1 MIIAVYIP
9 RRKAVL
15 NRRKAML
22 SIGIGS
28 KIGNKH
34 LVFLEI
40 DGKNY
45 NKLYDVIRYLRRR
58 GINYIITET
67 SKGFHVIG
75 LKLVTWRELNT
86 IWSDLKVYLD
96 RKWINL
102 QRIRG
107 FAILRVCGKYR
118 PFDMRILDLYVSS
131 SVEVEV
137 MKFLRK
143 YIKLINEC
151 EV

>member
-9 RRKAVL
+9 RRKAVKD
-15 NRRKAML
+15 RKKAYL

-28 KIGNKH
+28 KLGNKH
-34 LVFLEI
+34 LIFLEI

-45 NKLYDVIRYLRRR
+45 FKLYDVIRYLRRR
-58 GINYIITET
+58 GINYIISET

-75 LKLVTWRELNT
+75 LRLVSWRELNT
-86 IWSDLKVYLD
+86 IWSDLKPYLD

-102 QRIRG
+102 QRLRG
-107 FAILRVCGKYR
+107 FAILRVCGKYK
-118 PFDMRILDLYVSS
+118 PFDIRILDLYV
-131 SVEVEV
+131 VNDLEVEV
-137 MKFLRK
+137 MKLLRK
-143 YIKLINEC
+143 YVKLINEC

>member
-1 MIIAVYIP
+1 MIIAIYIP
-9 RRKAVL
+9 RRRVVKD
-15 NRRKAML
+15 RRKPTL

-28 KIGNKH
+28 KLGNKH
-34 LVFLEI
+34 LIFLEI
-40 DGKNY
+40 DDKNY

-58 GINYIITET
+58 AINYIITET
-67 SKGFHVIG
+67 SKGFHIIG
-75 LKLVTWRELNT
+75 LKLVKWRELNKV
-86 IWSDLKVYLD
+86 WSDLKPYLD

-118 PFDMRILDLYVSS
+118 PFDIKILDLYVRGDLDA
-131 SVEVEV
+131 EV

-143 YIKLINEC
+143 YIKLISEC
-151 EV
+151 VV

>member
-1 MIIAVYIP
+1 MIIAIYIP
-9 RRKAVL
+9 RRKAVKD
-15 NRRKAML
+15 RRKPTL

-28 KIGNKH
+28 KLGNKH
-34 LVFLEI
+34 IIFLEI

-45 NKLYDVIRYLRRR
+45 NRLYDVIRYLRRR
-58 GINYIITET
+58 AINYIITET

-75 LKLVTWRELNT
+75 LRLVTWRELNS
-86 IWSDLKVYLD
+86 IWSDLKPYLD

-107 FAILRVCGKYR
+107 FAILRVCGKYK
-118 PFDMRILDLYVSS
+118 PFDIKILDLYVRGDLD
-131 SVEVEV
+131 VEV

-151 EV
+151 VV